1 MSKKNYI
8 GLIVLT
14 FLIVVAGT
22 LSYYASNINGT
33 LKGTSLKFAFNV
45 YKIINSNET
54 TFSDINLYDTAK
66 VHNGIG
72 EVIVPGDYGDF
83 VIKVSSKGSEVK
95 LRYDINLKGND
106 IPVNMKFYLDSDK
119 TDKVEINP
127 LNLNGI
133 LNIEEDKEYTIYW
146 EWPYDSGDNNIYDID
161 YQGKTFTIDVSISGK
176 QTKNTEFTVNYI
188 GFDNSVRYPSIIDKD
203 EELVIDL
210 SEYNYT
216 SLKLKQ
222 GNNDLSLDTH
232 YTYNNGI
239 LKLFN
244 IIDDVTITNL
254 TSFCNMYNVDN
265 LKDCLIAT
273 DYPNFRKEKS
283 LENARNNIESKKAD
297 FTKVEPYLTYTE
309 NNSYHITDK
318 NYNTYNSSSVMY
330 YYGTSTNFNVSTGYH
345 NLNGGQAGIYATIDE
360 LINNGGYTCF
370 YTNNSTGCPTVY
382 KIYAYEITN
391 NKVVLTDYDRY
402 SFKLNED
409 YSSKAGLYSIEDENN
424 TKSYYFRGEVNNN
437 WVSFG
442 GFYWRVLRIN
452 GDGSIRLIYSG
463 TKDNHTGTGTN
474 IKKSQFNNRFLGS
487 TYVGYMYNDNDLEY
501 ASYPNTNPTKLSG
514 YNTFTNMA
522 VGTKYYFS
530 KNAPTCDSTTKT
542 CTITCNVG
550 TDCVYKAWPELYEN
564 YDKTDNSSTTS
575 IWKYTSDYKYTC
587 FGYGIFSNNQVTC
600 QIASEIKGV
609 QAYSKTTNGVTSYI
623 PYTNRAVVQYHGLF
637 SKSYESATSNTT
649 DSEMKTTLDN
659 WYKTNIYD
667 KNLEGYLA
675 NQTFCNDRSISQK
688 SWSIGDGY
696 TLNKTTF
703 YSSHYRMVIS
713 HEPTLICKNNNDK
726 FTLKTKALSSI
737 KGTNGYGNNA
747 LNYPVGLMT
756 ADEVVLAG
764 GMYNVMNSKYYLYN
778 GHYNWTS
785 SPSNFSTYGAYSNV
799 WYLSPSGALYTT
811 HSTSSQGARPVIN
824 LNANVKIVSGSGT
837 ENDPYVLSGN

>member
-14 FLIVVAGT
+14 FLIVISGVFA
-22 LSYYASNINGT
+22 YYAST
-33 LKGTSLKFAFNV
+33 YKGTITTRSKLFAFNV
-45 YKIINSNET
+45 YKIINNNEN
-54 TFSDINLYDTAK
+54 TFSDIDLYDTAK
-66 VHNGIG
+66 VHNGVG
-72 EVIVPGDYGDF
+72 KVIVPGDYGDF
-83 VIKVSSKGSEVK
+83 IIKVSSKGSEVK
-95 LRYDINLKGND
+95 LRYDIILNSTEL
-106 IPVNMKFYLDSDK
+106 PSNMKFYLDSDK

-146 EWPYDSGDNNIYDID
+146 EWPYNSGNDNIHDIN
-161 YQGKTFTIDVSISGK
+161 YQGKTFTIDVSITGK
-176 QTKNTEFTVNYI
+176 QTKNTEFAVNYI
-188 GFDNSVRYPSIIDKD
+188 GFDNSVKYPSIIDKD

-283 LENARNNIESKKAD
+283 LENARNNIESKVAD
-297 FTKVEPYLTYTE
+297 FTKVEPYLAYTE
-309 NNSYHITDK
+309 NNQLHITNN
-318 NYNTYNSSSVMY
+318 NYTLNTNTTNQY
-330 YYGTSTNFNVSTGYH
+330 YYGTSTSFNALTGYH
-345 NLNGGQAGIYATIDE
+345 NLNGSGTETYATIDE

-370 YTNNSTGCPTVY
+370 YTYGTASCSTVY
-382 KIYAYEITN
+382 KIYSYRFDDGKII
-391 NKVVLTDYDRY
+391 LTDYDRY

-442 GFYWRVLRIN
+442 GFYWRILRIN

-463 TKDNHTGTGTN
+463 TKDNHTGTGTY
-474 IKKSQFNNRFLGS
+474 IKTSPINDKFLGS
-487 TYVGYMYNDNDLEY
+487 TYVGYMYNDDDLEY

-514 YNTFTNMA
+514 YNTFTNMNA
-522 VGTKYYFS
+522 GTKYYFS

-542 CTITCNVG
+542 CTIACNVG

-564 YDKTDNSSTTS
+564 YDKTDSSSTTS

-587 FGYGIFSNNQVTC
+587 FGYGTFSNNQVTC

-609 QAYSKTTNGVTSYI
+609 KAYSKTTNGVTSYI
-623 PYTNRAVVQYHGLF
+623 PYTNRAVIQYHGLF

-649 DSEMKTTLDN
+649 DSKMKTTLDN

-667 KNLEGYLA
+667 KNLESYLV

-703 YSSHYRMVIS
+703 YSPHYRMITS

-726 FTLKTKALSSI
+726 FTLKTNALSSI

-778 GHYNWTS
+778 GQFNWTAS
-785 SPSNFSTYGAYSNV
+785 ASRFFANEAKSNV
-799 WYLSPSGALYTT
+799 WYLDSSGALADTYPV
-811 HSTSSQGARPVIN
+811 SWQGARPVIN
-824 LNANVKIVSGSGT
+824 LNVNVKIVSGSGT
-837 ENDPYVLSGN
+837 ENDPYIIEI

>member
-1 MSKKNYI
+1 M
-8 GLIVLT
+8 T
-14 FLIVVAGT
+14 
-22 LSYYASNINGT
+22 
-33 LKGTSLKFAFNV
+33 
-45 YKIINSNET
+45 
-54 TFSDINLYDTAK
+54 
-66 VHNGIG
+66 
-72 EVIVPGDYGDF
+72 
-83 VIKVSSKGSEVK
+83 
-95 LRYDINLKGND
+95 
-106 IPVNMKFYLDSDK
+106 
-119 TDKVEINP
+119 
-127 LNLNGI
+127 
-133 LNIEEDKEYTIYW
+133 
-146 EWPYDSGDNNIYDID
+146 
-161 YQGKTFTIDVSISGK
+161 
-176 QTKNTEFTVNYI
+176 
-188 GFDNSVRYPSIIDKD
+188 
-203 EELVIDL
+203 IDL

-283 LENARNNIESKKAD
+283 LENARNNIESKVAD

-309 NNSYHITDK
+309 NNSYHITNN
-318 NYNTYNSSSVMY
+318 NYTLNTNTSNQY
-330 YYGTSTNFNVSTGYH
+330 YYGTSTNLNVSTGYH
-345 NLNGGQAGIYATIDE
+345 NLNGGGAGTFGTIDE
-360 LINNGGYTCF
+360 LINNGGYTCLSR
-370 YTNNSTGCPTVY
+370 YSSTGCSTVY
-382 KIYAYEITN
+382 KIYAYEIIN

-463 TKDNHTGTGTN
+463 TKDKHLEYETGIGYGRFNTN
-474 IKKSQFNNRFLGS
+474 YFSS
-487 TYVGYMYNDNDLEY
+487 TYLGYMYNDDDLEY
-501 ASYPNTNPTKLSG
+501 VSYPNTSPTKLSG
-514 YNTFTNMA
+514 YNSFTAINA
-522 VGTKYYFS
+522 ETKYYFS

-564 YDKTDNSSTTS
+564 YDKTDSSSTVS

-587 FGYGIFSNNQVTC
+587 FDYGTFSNNQVTC

-609 QAYSKTTNGVTSYI
+609 PAYSKTTNGVTSYI

-649 DSEMKTTLDN
+649 DSKMKTTLDN
-659 WYKTNIYD
+659 WYKINIYD
-667 KNLEGYLA
+667 KGLESYIV
-675 NQTFCNDRSISQK
+675 NQTFCNDRSINQK

-696 TLNKTTF
+696 TLNKTTL
-703 YSSHYRMVIS
+703 YDPYYRMITS

-726 FTLKTKALSSI
+726 FTLKTNALSNI
-737 KGTNGYGNNA
+737 KETNGYGNNA

-764 GMYNVMNSKYYLYN
+764 GRYDVMNSKYYLYN

-785 SPSNFSTYGAYSNV
+785 SPSYFSANEARSNV
-799 WYLSPSGALYTT
+799 WSLTPSGALYNAYPP
-811 HSTSSQGARPVIN
+811 SWQGARPVIN
-824 LNANVKIVSGSGT
+824 LASGTLMTGGSGT
-837 ENDPYVLSGN
+837 ENDPYIIEI

>member
-33 LKGTSLKFAFNV
+33 LKGTSLRFAFNV

-106 IPVNMKFYLDSDK
+106 IPVNMKFYLDSEKIDK
-119 TDKVEINP
+119 IDITD

-133 LNIEEDKEYTIYW
+133 LDLDEDKEYTIYW
-146 EWPYDSGDNNIYDID
+146 EWPYDSGNDNIHDIN

-176 QTKNTEFTVNYI
+176 QTKNTEFAVNYI

-273 DYPNFRKEKS
+273 DYPNFRKDRS
-283 LENARNNIESKKAD
+283 LENARNNIESKVAD
-297 FTKVEPYLTYTE
+297 FTKVEPYLIYTE
-309 NNSYHITDK
+309 NNQLHITNN
-318 NYNTYNSSSVMY
+318 NYTLNTNTTNQY
-330 YYGTSTNFNVSTGYH
+330 YYGTSTSFNALTGYH
-345 NLNGGQAGIYATIDE
+345 NLNGRGEGTYATIDE

-370 YTNNSTGCPTVY
+370 YTYVTGSCSTVY
-382 KIYAYEITN
+382 KIYSYRFDDGKII
-391 NKVVLTDYDRY
+391 LTDYDRY

-463 TKDNHTGTGTN
+463 TKDNHTGTGTY
-474 IKKSQFNNRFLGS
+474 IKTSPFNNRTLGS
-487 TYVGYMYNDNDLEY
+487 TYVGYMYNDDDLEY
-501 ASYPNTNPTKLSG
+501 ASYPNSSPTKLSG
-514 YNTFTNMA
+514 YNAFTEMNA
-522 VGTKYYFS
+522 VTKYYFS
-530 KNAPTCDSTTKT
+530 KNAPTCDSATKT

-564 YDKTDNSSTTS
+564 YDKTDSSSTVS

-587 FGYGIFSNNQVTC
+587 FVYASFSNNQVTC

-609 QAYSKTTNGVTSYI
+609 PAYSKTTNGVTTYI

-637 SKSYESATSNTT
+637 SKSYESATSNIT
-649 DSEMKTTLDN
+649 DSAMKITLDN

-667 KNLEGYLA
+667 KNLESYLV

-696 TLNKTTF
+696 TLNKTTL
-703 YSSHYRMVIS
+703 YDPYYRMMTS

-726 FTLKTKALSSI
+726 FTLKTNALSSI

-778 GHYNWTS
+778 GHSNWTS
-785 SPSNFSTYGAYSNV
+785 SPSSFSASITRLDV
-799 WYLSPSGALYTT
+799 WNLVPSGALDV
-811 HSTSSQGARPVIN
+811 STPKKWHGARPVIN
-824 LNANVKIVSGSGT
+824 LNVNVKITSGSGT
-837 ENDPYVLSGN
+837 ENDPYMIGN

>member
-1 MSKKNYI
+1 M
-8 GLIVLT
+8 T
-14 FLIVVAGT
+14 
-22 LSYYASNINGT
+22 
-33 LKGTSLKFAFNV
+33 
-45 YKIINSNET
+45 
-54 TFSDINLYDTAK
+54 
-66 VHNGIG
+66 
-72 EVIVPGDYGDF
+72 
-83 VIKVSSKGSEVK
+83 
-95 LRYDINLKGND
+95 
-106 IPVNMKFYLDSDK
+106 
-119 TDKVEINP
+119 
-127 LNLNGI
+127 
-133 LNIEEDKEYTIYW
+133 
-146 EWPYDSGDNNIYDID
+146 
-161 YQGKTFTIDVSISGK
+161 
-176 QTKNTEFTVNYI
+176 
-188 GFDNSVRYPSIIDKD
+188 
-203 EELVIDL
+203 IDL

-283 LENARNNIESKKAD
+283 LENARNNIESKVAD

-309 NNSYHITDK
+309 NNSYHITNN
-318 NYNTYNSSSVMY
+318 NYTLNTNTSNQY
-330 YYGTSTNFNVSTGYH
+330 YYGTSTNLNVSTGYH
-345 NLNGGQAGIYATIDE
+345 NLNGGGAGTFGTIDE
-360 LINNGGYTCF
+360 LINNGGYTCLSR
-370 YTNNSTGCPTVY
+370 YSSTGCSTVY
-382 KIYAYEITN
+382 KIYAYEIIN

-463 TKDNHTGTGTN
+463 TKDKHLEYETGIGYGRFNTN
-474 IKKSQFNNRFLGS
+474 YFSS
-487 TYVGYMYNDNDLEY
+487 TYLGYMYNDDDLEY
-501 ASYPNTNPTKLSG
+501 VSYPNTSPTKLSG
-514 YNTFTNMA
+514 YNSFTAINA
-522 VGTKYYFS
+522 ETKYYFS

-564 YDKTDNSSTTS
+564 YDKTDSSSTVS

-587 FGYGIFSNNQVTC
+587 FDYGTFSNNQVTC

-609 QAYSKTTNGVTSYI
+609 PAYSKTTNGVTSYI

-649 DSEMKTTLDN
+649 DSKMKTTLDN
-659 WYKTNIYD
+659 WYKINIYD
-667 KNLEGYLA
+667 KGLESYIV
-675 NQTFCNDRSISQK
+675 NQTFCNDRSINQK

-696 TLNKTTF
+696 TLNKTTL
-703 YSSHYRMVIS
+703 YDPYYRMITS

-726 FTLKTKALSSI
+726 FTLKTNALSNI

-764 GMYNVMNSKYYLYN
+764 GRYDVMNSKYYLYN

-785 SPSNFSTYGAYSNV
+785 SPSYFSANEARSNV
-799 WYLSPSGALYTT
+799 WSLTPSGAFYNAYPP
-811 HSTSSQGARPVIN
+811 SWQGARPVIN
-824 LNANVKIVSGSGT
+824 LASGTLMTGGSGT
-837 ENDPYVLSGN
+837 ENDPYIIEI

>member
-14 FLIVVAGT
+14 FLIVVSGVLA
-22 LSYYASNINGT
+22 YYAST
-33 LKGTSLKFAFNV
+33 YKGTITTRSKLFAFNV
-45 YKIINSNET
+45 YKIINNNEN
-54 TFSDINLYDTAK
+54 TFSDIDLYDTAK
-66 VHNGIG
+66 VHNGVG
-72 EVIVPGDYGDF
+72 KVIVPGDYGDF
-83 VIKVSSKGSEVK
+83 IIKVSSKGSEVK
-95 LRYDINLKGND
+95 LRYDIVLNSTEL
-106 IPVNMKFYLDSDK
+106 PSNMKFYLDSDK

-127 LNLNGI
+127 LTINGI
-133 LNIEEDKEYTIYW
+133 LGLEEDKEYTIYW
-146 EWPYDSGDNNIYDID
+146 EWPYDSGDNNINDSD
-161 YQGKTFTIDVSISGK
+161 YQGKTFTIDVSITGK
-176 QTKNTEFTVNYI
+176 QTKNTEFAVNYI
-188 GFDNSVRYPSIIDKD
+188 GFDNSVRYPSVIDKD
-203 EELVIDL
+203 EELTIDL

-273 DYPNFRKEKS
+273 DYPDFRKEKS
-283 LENARNNIESKKAD
+283 LENARNNIESKVAD

-318 NYNTYNSSSVMY
+318 NYNTNNSSSVMY
-330 YYGTSTNFNVSTGYH
+330 YYGTSTNLNVSTGYH
-345 NLNGGQAGIYATIDE
+345 NLNGGGAGTYGTIDE
-360 LINNGGYTCF
+360 LINNGGYTCLF
-370 YTNNSTGCPTVY
+370 AYSSAGCSIVY
-382 KIYAYEITN
+382 KIYAYEIIN

-437 WVSFG
+437 WVDFG
-442 GFYWRVLRIN
+442 GFYWRILRIN

-463 TKDNHTGTGTN
+463 TKDKHLEYETGIGHGRFNTN
-474 IKKSQFNNRFLGS
+474 YFSS
-487 TYVGYMYNDNDLEY
+487 TYLGYMYNDDDLEY
-501 ASYPNTNPTKLSG
+501 ASYPNTSPTKLSG
-514 YNTFTNMA
+514 YDTFTGMVA
-522 VGTKYYFS
+522 GAKYYFS

-564 YDKTDNSSTTS
+564 YDKTDSSSTTS

-587 FGYGIFSNNQVTC
+587 FSYGTFSNNQVTC
-600 QIASEIKGV
+600 QITSEIKGV
-609 QAYSKTTNGVTSYI
+609 PAYSKTTNGVTSYI

-637 SKSYESATSNTT
+637 SKSYESATSNIK
-649 DSEMKTTLDN
+649 DSAVKTTLDS

-667 KNLEGYLA
+667 KNLESYLV

-703 YSSHYRMVIS
+703 YSPSYRMITS
-713 HEPTLICKNNNDK
+713 HEPTLVCKNNNDK
-726 FTLKTKALSSI
+726 FTLKTNALSNI

-764 GMYNVMNSKYYLYN
+764 GMYNVMNIKYYLYN
-778 GHYNWTS
+778 NVTTWTM
-785 SPSNFSTYGAYSNV
+785 SPLS
-799 WYLSPSGALYTT
+799 YLTTFAQARSAFIDAKGYLNNGALDY
-811 HSTSSQGARPVIN
+811 SIIIRPVIN
-824 LNANVKIVSGSGT
+824 LNANVKIVSGAGT
-837 ENDPYVLSGN
+837 ENDPYEISIG

>member
-14 FLIVVAGT
+14 FLTVVAGT
-22 LSYYASNINGT
+22 LSYYVSNINGT
-33 LKGTSLKFAFNV
+33 LKSDSLKFAFNV

-95 LRYDINLKGND
+95 LKYDINLKGND
-106 IPVNMKFYLDSDK
+106 IPVNMKFYLDSEKIDK
-119 TDKVEINP
+119 IDITD

-133 LNIEEDKEYTIYW
+133 LDLEEEKEYTIYW
-146 EWPYDSGDNNIYDID
+146 EWPYDSGNDNIHDID
-161 YQGKTFTIDVSISGK
+161 YQGKTFSIGLDINGK
-176 QTKNTEFTVNYI
+176 QAKNTEYAINYI
-188 GFDNSVRYPSIIDKD
+188 GFDNSVVFPSVIDKD
-203 EELVIDL
+203 EELSIDL
-210 SEYNYT
+210 SKYNYT

-232 YTYNNGI
+232 YTYENGI
-239 LKLFN
+239 LKLHN
-244 IIDDVTITNL
+244 IIDNVTITNL
-254 TSFCNMYNVDN
+254 TSFCLRYSEITN
-265 LKDCLIAT
+265 LGECLIAT

-283 LENARNNIESKKAD
+283 LENARNNIESKVAD

-318 NYNTYNSSSVMY
+318 NYNTNNSSSVMY
-330 YYGTSTNFNVSTGYH
+330 YYGTSITFSSVTGART
-345 NLNGGQAGIYATIDE
+345 LTDRKVGTIE
-360 LINNGGYTCF
+360 EIKNNGGYTCL
-370 YTNNSTGCPTVY
+370 YTWDLATCTTVY
-382 KIYAYEITN
+382 KIYAYEEVN
-391 NKVVLTDYDRY
+391 NKIVITDYDKY
-402 SFKLNED
+402 TFNLNED

-424 TKSYYFRGEVNNN
+424 TKSYYFRGEVNSN

-442 GFYWRVLRIN
+442 GFYWRILRIN

-463 TKDNHTGTGTN
+463 TKDNHTGTGTY
-474 IKKSQFNNRFLGS
+474 IKTSQFNNRHLGS
-487 TYVGYMYNDNDLEY
+487 TYVGYMYNDDELEY
-501 ASYPNTNPTKLSG
+501 ASYPNTSPTNLSG
-514 YNTFTNMA
+514 YNTYTNVNA
-522 VGTKYYFS
+522 GTKYYFS

-550 TDCVYKAWPELYEN
+550 TDCVYVTWPELYEN
-564 YDKTDNSSTTS
+564 YDKTDSSSTTS

-587 FGYGIFSNNQVTC
+587 FNYASFSNNQVTC

-609 QAYSKTTNGVTSYI
+609 PAYSKTTNGVISYI
-623 PYTNRAVVQYHGLF
+623 PYTSRAVVQYHGLF

-649 DSEMKTTLDN
+649 DSAMKTTLDS

-667 KNLEGYLA
+667 KNLESYLV

-696 TLNKTTF
+696 TLNKTT
-703 YSSHYRMVIS
+703 YYDPYYRMITS

-726 FTLKTKALSSI
+726 FTLKTNALSNI
-737 KGTNGYGNNA
+737 KGTSGYGNNA

-785 SPSNFSTYGAYSNV
+785 SPSSFYTSGATSSV
-799 WYLSPSGALYTT
+799 WYLYPSGALDAA
-811 HSTSSQGARPVIN
+811 SPTSWQGARPVIN
-824 LNANVKIVSGSGT
+824 LNANVKITSGSGT
-837 ENDPYVLSGN
+837 ENDPYEISIG

>member
-14 FLIVVAGT
+14 FLIVISGAFA
-22 LSYYASNINGT
+22 YYAST
-33 LKGTSLKFAFNV
+33 YKGTITTRSKLFAFNV
-45 YKIINSNET
+45 YKIINNNEN
-54 TFSDINLYDTAK
+54 TFSDIDLYDTAK

-72 EVIVPGDYGDF
+72 KVIVPGDYGDF
-83 VIKVSSKGSEVK
+83 IIKVSSKGSEVK
-95 LRYDINLKGND
+95 LRYDIVLNSTDL
-106 IPVNMKFYLDSDK
+106 PSNMKFYLDSDK

-127 LNLNGI
+127 LTINGI
-133 LNIEEDKEYTIYW
+133 LGLEEDKEYTIYW
-146 EWPYDSGDNNIYDID
+146 EWPYDSGNNNINDID
-161 YQGKTFTIDVSISGK
+161 YQGKTFTIDVSITGK
-176 QTKNTEFTVNYI
+176 QTKSTEFAVNYI
-188 GFDNSVRYPSIIDKD
+188 GFDNSVRYPSVIDKD
-203 EELVIDL
+203 EELTIDL

-283 LENARNNIESKKAD
+283 LENARNNIESKVAD

-309 NNSYHITDK
+309 NNQLHITNN
-318 NYNTYNSSSVMY
+318 NYNLSDALDKWY
-330 YYGTSTNFNVSTGYH
+330 YYTTDANITFSNETGYRTIK
-345 NLNGGQAGIYATIDE
+345 NLKTGTIE
-360 LINNGGYTCF
+360 EIKSNGGYTCF
-370 YTNNSTGCPTVY
+370 YAYYSNSCQTVY
-382 KIYAYEITN
+382 KIYAYEIIN

-463 TKDNHTGTGTN
+463 TKDKHLEYETGIGYGRFNTN
-474 IKKSQFNNRFLGS
+474 YFSS
-487 TYVGYMYNDNDLEY
+487 TYLGYMYNDDLEY
-501 ASYPNTNPTKLSG
+501 ASYPNTNPSKVNG
-514 YNTFTNMA
+514 YNSFTAMNA
-522 VGTKYYFS
+522 GTKYYFS

-542 CTITCNVG
+542 CTITCNIG
-550 TDCVYKAWPELYEN
+550 TDCVYVTWPELYEK
-564 YDKTDNSSTTS
+564 YDKTDSSSTIS
-575 IWKYTSDYKYTC
+575 EWKYTGDYKYTC
-587 FGYGIFSNNQVTC
+587 FDYGAISNNQVTC
-600 QIASEIKGV
+600 PIVSEIKGV
-609 QAYSKTTNGVTSYI
+609 SAYSKTVDGVTSYI
-623 PYTNRAVVQYHGLF
+623 PYSDRALVQYYGLF
-637 SKSYESATSNTT
+637 PLSYESATSNTT

-667 KNLEGYLA
+667 KNLESYLV
-675 NQTFCNDRSISQK
+675 NQTFCNDRSLSN
-688 SWSIGDGY
+688 GDGY
-696 TLNKTTF
+696 TLNKISF
-703 YSSHYRMVIS
+703 YNPLYRLTSSHK
-713 HEPTLICKNNNDK
+713 PTLICKNNNDK
-726 FTLKTKALSSI
+726 FTLKINALSSI
-737 KGTNGYGNNA
+737 KGTSGYGNNA

-764 GMYNVMNSKYYLYN
+764 GMYNVMNTKYYLYN
-778 GHYNWTS
+778 NVNTWTM
-785 SPSNFSTYGAYSNV
+785 SPLSYLTTYVQARSAFIDAKG
-799 WYLSPSGALYTT
+799 YLNNGALDY
-811 HSTSSQGARPVIN
+811 SIIIRPVIN
-824 LNANVKIVSGSGT
+824 LNTNVKIVSGSGT
-837 ENDPYVLSGN
+837 ENDPYEISIG

>member
-1 MSKKNYI
+1 M
-8 GLIVLT
+8 T
-14 FLIVVAGT
+14 
-22 LSYYASNINGT
+22 
-33 LKGTSLKFAFNV
+33 
-45 YKIINSNET
+45 
-54 TFSDINLYDTAK
+54 
-66 VHNGIG
+66 
-72 EVIVPGDYGDF
+72 
-83 VIKVSSKGSEVK
+83 
-95 LRYDINLKGND
+95 
-106 IPVNMKFYLDSDK
+106 
-119 TDKVEINP
+119 
-127 LNLNGI
+127 
-133 LNIEEDKEYTIYW
+133 
-146 EWPYDSGDNNIYDID
+146 
-161 YQGKTFTIDVSISGK
+161 
-176 QTKNTEFTVNYI
+176 
-188 GFDNSVRYPSIIDKD
+188 
-203 EELVIDL
+203 IDL

-283 LENARNNIESKKAD
+283 LENARNNIESKVAD

-309 NNSYHITDK
+309 NNSYHITNN
-318 NYNTYNSSSVMY
+318 NYTLNTNTSNQY
-330 YYGTSTNFNVSTGYH
+330 YYGTSTNLNVSTGYH
-345 NLNGGQAGIYATIDE
+345 NLNGGGAGTFGTIDE
-360 LINNGGYTCF
+360 LINNGGYTCLSR
-370 YTNNSTGCPTVY
+370 YSSTGCSTVY
-382 KIYAYEITN
+382 KIYAYEIIN

-442 GFYWRVLRIN
+442 GFYWRILRIN

-463 TKDNHTGTGTN
+463 TKDKHLEYETGIGYGRFNTN
-474 IKKSQFNNRFLGS
+474 YFSS
-487 TYVGYMYNDNDLEY
+487 TYLGYMYNDDDLEY
-501 ASYPNTNPTKLSG
+501 VSYPNTSPTKLSG
-514 YNTFTNMA
+514 YNSFTAINA
-522 VGTKYYFS
+522 ETKYYFS

-564 YDKTDNSSTTS
+564 YDKTDSSSTVS

-587 FGYGIFSNNQVTC
+587 FDYGTFSNNQVTC

-609 QAYSKTTNGVTSYI
+609 PAYSKTTNGVTSYI

-649 DSEMKTTLDN
+649 DSKMKTTLDN
-659 WYKTNIYD
+659 WYKINIYD
-667 KNLEGYLA
+667 KGLESYIV
-675 NQTFCNDRSISQK
+675 NQTFCNDRSINQK

-696 TLNKTTF
+696 TLNKTTL
-703 YSSHYRMVIS
+703 YDPYYRMITS

-726 FTLKTKALSSI
+726 FTLKTNALSNI
-737 KGTNGYGNNA
+737 KETNGYGNNA

-764 GMYNVMNSKYYLYN
+764 GRYDVMNSKYYLYN

-785 SPSNFSTYGAYSNV
+785 SPSYFSANEARSNV
-799 WYLSPSGALYTT
+799 WSLTPSGALYNAYPP
-811 HSTSSQGARPVIN
+811 SWQGARPVIN
-824 LNANVKIVSGSGT
+824 LASGTLMTGGSGT
-837 ENDPYVLSGN
+837 ENDPYIIEI

>member
-176 QTKNTEFTVNYI
+176 QTKNTEFAVNYI

-283 LENARNNIESKKAD
+283 LENARNNIENKVAD

-309 NNSYHITDK
+309 NNQLHITK
-318 NYNTYNSSSVMY
+318 NNYALNINSSNQY
-330 YYGTSTNFNVSTGYH
+330 YYGTSTSFDLSTGYH
-345 NLNGGQAGIYATIDE
+345 NLNGGGAGTFGTIDE

-370 YTNNSTGCPTVY
+370 YTDGSTECSNVY
-382 KIYAYEITN
+382 KIYAYEIIN

-409 YSSKAGLYSIEDENN
+409 YLSKAGLYSIEDENN

-437 WVSFG
+437 WVDFG
-442 GFYWRVLRIN
+442 GFYWRILRIN

-463 TKDNHTGTGTN
+463 TKDNHTGTGTY
-474 IKKSQFNNRFLGS
+474 IKKSQFNNRNLGS
-487 TYVGYMYNDNDLEY
+487 TYVGYMYNDSDLEY
-501 ASYPNTNPTKLSG
+501 ASYPDTNPTKLSG
-514 YNTFTNMA
+514 YNSFTNMN

-530 KNAPTCDSTTKT
+530 KNSPTCDSTTKT

-564 YDKTDNSSTTS
+564 YDKTDSSSTVS

-587 FGYGIFSNNQVTC
+587 FSYGNFSNNQVTC
-600 QIASEIKGV
+600 QITSEIKGV
-609 QAYSKTTNGVTSYI
+609 PAYSKTTNGVTSYI

-667 KNLEGYLA
+667 KNLESYLV
-675 NQTFCNDRSISQK
+675 NQTFCNDRSITQK

-696 TLNKTTF
+696 TLNKTTLYDPF
-703 YSSHYRMVIS
+703 YRMITS

-726 FTLKTKALSSI
+726 FTLKTNALSNI

-756 ADEVVLAG
+756 VDEVVLAG
-764 GMYNVMNSKYYLYN
+764 GMYNVMNLKYYLYN
-778 GHYNWTS
+778 GYSNWTS
-785 SPSNFSTYGAYSNV
+785 SPSTFSTYGAYSNV
-799 WYLSPSGALYTT
+799 WYLSPSGALDTT
-811 HSTSSQGARPVIN
+811 RSMLSQGARPVIN

-837 ENDPYVLSGN
+837 ESDPYILSNN

>member
-1 MSKKNYI
+1 MNKKNFI
-8 GLIVLT
+8 SLIILT
-14 FLIVVAGT
+14 FLIILSCT
-22 LSYYASNINGT
+22 LAYYANNI
-33 LKGTSLKFAFNV
+33 KGNITGRSKEFAFNV
-45 YKIINSNET
+45 YKIINGNET
-54 TFSDINLYDTAK
+54 IFSDINLYDTAK
-66 VHNGIG
+66 VHNGTDNT
-72 EVIVPGDYGDF
+72 IVPGDYGDF
-83 VIKVSSKGSEVK
+83 IIKVSSKGSEVK

-106 IPVNMKFYLDSDK
+106 IPVNMKFYLDSEKIDK
-119 TDKVEINP
+119 IDITD
-127 LNLNGI
+127 LSLNGI
-133 LNIEEDKEYTIYW
+133 LDIDEDKEYTIYW
-146 EWPYDSGDNNIYDID
+146 EWPYDSGNDNIHDID
-161 YQGKTFTIDVSISGK
+161 YQGKTFSIGLDINGK
-176 QTKNTEFTVNYI
+176 QAKNTEYAINYI
-188 GFDNSVRYPSIIDKD
+188 GFDNSVVFPSVIDKD
-203 EELVIDL
+203 EELSIDL
-210 SEYNYT
+210 SKYNYT

-283 LENARNNIESKKAD
+283 LENARNNIESKVAD

-309 NNSYHITDK
+309 NNQLHITNN
-318 NYNTYNSSSVMY
+318 NYTLNTNTTNQY
-330 YYGTSTNFNVSTGYH
+330 YYGTSTNFDLSTGYH
-345 NLNGGQAGIYATIDE
+345 NLNGGAGTFGTIDE

-370 YTNNSTGCPTVY
+370 YTYSSTGCSNVY
-382 KIYAYEITN
+382 KIYAYEIIN

-409 YSSKAGLYSIEDENN
+409 YSSKAGLYSIEDESN

-442 GFYWRVLRIN
+442 GFYWRILRIN

-463 TKDNHTGTGTN
+463 TKDNHTGTGTY
-474 IKKSQFNNRFLGS
+474 IKTSQFNNRALGS
-487 TYVGYMYNDNDLEY
+487 TYVGYMYNDDDLEY
-501 ASYPNTNPTKLSG
+501 ASYPNTSPTKLSG
-514 YNTFTNMA
+514 YNTFTNMNA
-522 VGTKYYFS
+522 GTKYYFS

-542 CTITCNVG
+542 CAITCNVG

-564 YDKTDNSSTTS
+564 YDKTDSSSTVS

-587 FGYGIFSNNQVTC
+587 FGYGTFSNNQVTC

-649 DSEMKTTLDN
+649 DSEVKTTLDN
-659 WYKTNIYD
+659 WYKINIYD
-667 KNLEGYLA
+667 KGLESYIV

-696 TLNKTTF
+696 TLNKTT
-703 YSSHYRMVIS
+703 YYDPYYRMITS

-726 FTLKTKALSSI
+726 FTLKTNALSSI
-737 KGTNGYGNNA
+737 KGTSGYGNNA

-785 SPSNFSTYGAYSNV
+785 SPSTFSTYGAYSNV
-799 WYLSPSGALYTT
+799 WYLSPSGALDTT
-811 HSTSSQGARPVIN
+811 RSTSSQGARPVIN
-824 LNANVKIVSGSGT
+824 LNANVKIASGSGT

>member
-1 MSKKNYI
+1 M
-8 GLIVLT
+8 T
-14 FLIVVAGT
+14 
-22 LSYYASNINGT
+22 
-33 LKGTSLKFAFNV
+33 
-45 YKIINSNET
+45 
-54 TFSDINLYDTAK
+54 
-66 VHNGIG
+66 
-72 EVIVPGDYGDF
+72 
-83 VIKVSSKGSEVK
+83 
-95 LRYDINLKGND
+95 
-106 IPVNMKFYLDSDK
+106 
-119 TDKVEINP
+119 
-127 LNLNGI
+127 
-133 LNIEEDKEYTIYW
+133 
-146 EWPYDSGDNNIYDID
+146 
-161 YQGKTFTIDVSISGK
+161 
-176 QTKNTEFTVNYI
+176 
-188 GFDNSVRYPSIIDKD
+188 
-203 EELVIDL
+203 IDL

-283 LENARNNIESKKAD
+283 LENARNNIESKVAD

-309 NNSYHITDK
+309 NNSYHITNN
-318 NYNTYNSSSVMY
+318 NYTLNTNTSNQY
-330 YYGTSTNFNVSTGYH
+330 YYGTSTNLNVSTGYH
-345 NLNGGQAGIYATIDE
+345 NLNGGGAGTFGTIDE
-360 LINNGGYTCF
+360 LINNGGYTCLSR
-370 YTNNSTGCPTVY
+370 YSSTGCSTVY
-382 KIYAYEITN
+382 KIYAYEIIN

-463 TKDNHTGTGTN
+463 TKDKHLEYETGIGYGRFNTN
-474 IKKSQFNNRFLGS
+474 YFSS
-487 TYVGYMYNDNDLEY
+487 TYLGYMYNDDDLEY
-501 ASYPNTNPTKLSG
+501 VSYPNTSPTKLSG
-514 YNTFTNMA
+514 YNSFTAINA
-522 VGTKYYFS
+522 ETKYYFS

-564 YDKTDNSSTTS
+564 YDKTDSSSTVS

-587 FGYGIFSNNQVTC
+587 FDYGTFSNNQVTC

-609 QAYSKTTNGVTSYI
+609 PTYSKTTNGVTSYI

-649 DSEMKTTLDN
+649 DSKMKTTLDN
-659 WYKTNIYD
+659 WYKINIYD
-667 KNLEGYLA
+667 KGLESYIV
-675 NQTFCNDRSISQK
+675 NQTFCNDRSINQK

-696 TLNKTTF
+696 TLNKTTL
-703 YSSHYRMVIS
+703 YDPYYRMITS

-726 FTLKTKALSSI
+726 FTLKTNALSNI
-737 KGTNGYGNNA
+737 KETNGYGNNA

-764 GMYNVMNSKYYLYN
+764 GRYDVMNSKYYLYN

-785 SPSNFSTYGAYSNV
+785 SPSYFSANEARSNV
-799 WYLSPSGALYTT
+799 WSLTPSGALYNAYPP
-811 HSTSSQGARPVIN
+811 SWQGARPVIN
-824 LNANVKIVSGSGT
+824 LASGTLMTGGSGT
-837 ENDPYVLSGN
+837 ENDPYIIEI